1 MSNPE
6 TIRQIMRDKQL
17 ASLGDAYVNF
27 IYSLALTKTSSQPR
41 ALKVSDKILAEAF
54 RVSGLR
60 EYLGTRVS
68 RKDLANASE
77 SLLVEAYRKGL
88 LTIDESV
95 NILSNNPDGPAAG
108 LSELLKLAAER
119 AGRASLASKVAEE
132 RG

>member
-41 ALKVSDKILAEAF
+41 AIKVSDKILAEAF